1 MRHLRDA
8 AQPTP
13 RTTTNDLAVTC
24 NACLRSADADL
35 AALIAAGYGDTPL
48 RNLRFVC
55 SGCGAPIRSRSS
67 ADRRM
72 PAIDGLAGPSSAQA
86 ARVVSPC
93 GCGRVPA
100 MVLTCPAAHI
110 PALLIRG
117 CNPALWVP

>member
-48 RNLRFVC
+48 RDLRFVC
-55 SGCGAPIRSRSS
+55 SGCGS
-67 ADRRM
+67 ADTF
-72 PAIDGLAGPSSAQA
+72 AFVSGSKDAGY
-86 ARVVSPC
+86 
-93 GCGRVPA
+93 
-100 MVLTCPAAHI
+100 
-110 PALLIRG
+110 
-117 CNPALWVP
+117 